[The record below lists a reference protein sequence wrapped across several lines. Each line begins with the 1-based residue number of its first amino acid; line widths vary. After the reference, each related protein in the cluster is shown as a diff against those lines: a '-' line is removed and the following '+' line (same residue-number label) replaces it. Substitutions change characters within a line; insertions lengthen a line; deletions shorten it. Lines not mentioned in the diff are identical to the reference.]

1 MVRVIVGFILF
12 LYVLPP
18 IIAPFIGIA
27 FFLSLGNPIFATLLL
42 IFGILYLLN
51 ILDARRDVPRHFIE
65 LIRFAKEGTPIKIKR
80 WMFYY
85 NFDRVVKKLRE
96 RELLT
101 PLKISEVAF
110 EIYSEILELSK
121 ELESSFEDIMVSLEQ
136 ISTSV
141 SQISRAFSDVVSRNM
156 SEIYSAWMDNKVRAE
171 EGVKFLEGNF
181 ALFEDM
187 GFRFG
192 EFLKSLKSSE
202 VSVKG
207 LLQTSRELRDIGK
220 FISALSYQISL
231 ESVKYR
237 NSANISKM
245 VEEMKILSDSTRE
258 ITIKSIEN
266 LEELNRSLTESI
278 GRLEGIGFEGVIMG
292 AREIGK
298 RFEEIE
304 DSVNRMAQEAGLVSR
319 TVEDASASLIQMGIA
334 VEEINV
340 AVKDLMGDV
349 SYIKRTAEDIRGIV
363 ERLKEMFSVKS
374 GEYGGGRWIIWA
386 YGAFLFS
393 FSAILILGGYILW
406 KNGMILPSLLL
417 YAGGI
422 DNLIKTTL
430 LCLTSESY
438 IFSVLENKPRFEVG
452 SLYVPMGI
460 AREYINREFYEKP
473 KREMEVLILSL
484 NSLLDKVR
492 ETFVSIKEI
501 NLQISQISTAVR
513 QISKSFEEVLKP
525 SMDELK
531 ALSEQ
536 ALKSSQN
543 GYQITLENIGD
554 FEKKVEELGRIISNL
569 ERVSEIAKN
578 LSENVEGLSRIIEKI
593 NLVSINATVEA
604 YKMGEGGPFE
614 VVSREIRGLSEK
626 SNLIIESINKG
637 MEEIRSKIEGIMKER
652 DWWEGN
658 LEGIRERARGIVD
671 VFGEI
676 SERIEKSDEMV
687 RAIAQALYESAS
699 AVKETYISL
708 ENIDRMVIRMSE
720 NLGQI
725 SERTSRILDEVKKA
739 YAKA

>member
-1 MVRVIVGFILF
+1 LF
-12 LYVLPP
+12 VLLT
-18 IIAPFIGIA
+18 IIAPFIGIP

-51 ILDARRDVPRHFIE
+51 ILDARRDIPRHFIE

-101 PLKISEVAF
+101 PLKISGIVF
-110 EIYSEILELSK
+110 EIYSEILELSR
-121 ELESSFEDIMVSLEQ
+121 ELGSYFEDIMVSLEQ
-136 ISTSV
+136 ISKSV

-156 SEIYSAWMDNKVRAE
+156 SEIYSTWMDNKVKAE

-181 ALFEDM
+181 ALSEDM

-202 VSVKG
+202 VAVKG
-207 LLQTSRELRDIGK
+207 LLQTSRGLRDMGR

-231 ESVKYR
+231 EAVKYR

-245 VEEMKILSDSTRE
+245 VEEMRTLSDNTRE

-266 LEELNRSLTESI
+266 LEELNRSLAESI
-278 GRLEGIGFEGVIMG
+278 GRLEGIGFGGVIMG
-292 AREIGK
+292 AREIGE

-304 DSVNRMAQEAGLVSR
+304 DSVNRIAQEAGLVSR
-319 TVEDASASLIQMGIA
+319 TVEEASASLTEMGIA
-334 VEEINV
+334 VEEINI

-349 SYIKRTAEDIRGIV
+349 NYIKRTAEDIGGVV
-363 ERLKEMFSVKS
+363 ERLKEMFSLKK
-374 GEYGGGRWIIWA
+374 GEYGGGRWIVWA

-406 KNGMILPSLLL
+406 KSGMILPSLLL
-417 YAGGI
+417 YVGGGG
-422 DNLIKTTL
+422 NLTMIAL

-438 IFSVLENKPRFEVG
+438 IFSVLENKPKFEVA
-452 SLYVPMGI
+452 SIYVPMRI
-460 AREYINREFYEKP
+460 VREYINREIYEKP
-473 KREMEVLILSL
+473 KREIEVLILSL
-484 NSLLDKVR
+484 NSLLDKVK
-492 ETFVSIKEI
+492 ETFVPIKEI

-513 QISKSFEEVLKP
+513 QISRSFEEVLKP
-525 SMDELK
+525 SMDELG

-536 ALKSSQN
+536 ALRSSQN

-554 FEKKVEELGRIISNL
+554 FEKKFEELGRIISNL

-578 LSENVEGLSRIIEKI
+578 LSENVESLSRIIEKI

-637 MEEIRSKIEGIMKER
+637 MEEIRGRIEGIMKER
-652 DWWEGN
+652 AWWEGN

-699 AVKETYISL
+699 AVEETYISL
-708 ENIDRMVIRMSE
+708 ENIDRMVIKMSE
-720 NLGQI
+720 NLDQI
-725 SERTSRILDEVKKA
+725 SEETSRILDEVKKA